1 MNKLSV
7 LDEAL
12 CEHFIFPLKCGFP
25 YSSFTFAKLLCPL
38 ENVFFK
44 VVNYDLTS
52 NNFCFL

>member
-12 CEHFIFPLKCGFP
+12 CKHFIFPLKCGFP